1 MRGSGRTCSM
11 QLGWFAEGDLQ
22 GALLRVGP
30 QADPGAQSLARL
42 SARALSLAERVLQ
55 GFAVT
60 VPRSKASSALESL

>member
-1 MRGSGRTCSM
+1 M

-30 QADPGAQSLARL
+30 QADPGAQSLAQL

-55 GFAVT
+55 GFGVT